1 MKLFKNKKHTVLAV
15 GIVIISLLTVIIFN
29 ARENYLY
36 TNRDR
41 IILLA
46 YQTDIS
52 GSTGEQ
58 WAKKLAKRFDT
69 EFEVSCY
76 SLQKAGNDD
85 ITITTENGWTQ
96 IVTRL
101 AAKQGD
107 ILFMN
112 NEAYANM
119 LQNGYLQKLDFDGE
133 RALKGNDGLTYAID
147 ITDMKFDGLLN
158 AEVSEYVGF
167 AQPLP
172 LKSADDEVFS
182 SDDVTFEPRVIAAVY
197 KGSRHMDEASRILLT
212 LITEAQ

>member
-1 MKLFKNKKHTVLAV
+1 MESSKNKKYTVLV
-15 GIVIISLLTVIIFN
+15 IGIVIISLLTAVIFN

-46 YQTDIS
+46 YQTDIT
-52 GSTGEQ
+52 GSTGEE
-58 WAKKLAKRFDT
+58 WAKKLAKRFNT

-76 SLQKAGNDD
+76 TLRQAGNED
-85 ITITTENGWTQ
+85 ITITDENGWTQ

-107 ILFMN
+107 ILFLN
-112 NEAYANM
+112 NTAYSNM
-119 LQNGYLQKLDFDGE
+119 LDNGYLEVLDFDGE
-133 RALKGNDGLTYAID
+133 RALKNADGLTCAID
-147 ITDMKFDGLLN
+147 ITDMKLDGLLN
-158 AEVSEYVGF
+158 AETSEYVGF

-172 LKSADDEVFS
+172 IKSTDGKSNVADDGA
-182 SDDVTFEPRVIAAVY
+182 TEPRVIAAVY
-197 KGSRHMDEASRILLT
+197 KGSRHVRQASDILLT